1 MKLVEKSL
9 VIKDVAKMVK
19 KGDLGRLWFDIETY
33 KEPVKPA
40 DRPVDWPDTKPGV
53 PLRCRMK
60 LFMVCVSYFED
71 GDLMFRVGYSKDEAE
86 VYRWFDGVCE
96 GSYEAAYCSHNN
108 FDRLVM
114 EGKWT
119 TARRNRLKNSGC
131 WPNLVSLGFKP
142 FWEWVN
148 VWHNKRNA
156 GTNNLKRGEEIGGL
170 DIVKC
175 AEKWD
180 KNDLDLIA
188 IHCLRD
194 VAGCMLEDGDYDFD
208 NKLSSILTNLFSK
221 AELTE
226 CDE

>member
-9 VIKDVAKMVK
+9 VIKDAAKMVK

-33 KEPVKPA
+33 KEPVPPS

-131 WPNLVSLGFKP
+131 WPNLYTLGIDTMCD
-142 FWEWVN
+142 WVN
-148 VWHNKRNA
+148 VWKNMRGA
-156 GTNNLKRGEEIGGL
+156 GTNNLKRAEEIGGV

-175 AEKWD
+175 AERWD
-180 KNDLDLIA
+180 EKELNGISV
-188 IHCLRD
+188 HCVRD
-194 VAGCMLEDGDYDFD
+194 VAGCMIEDNGYEFEPELVE
-208 NKLSSILTNLFSK
+208 KLKKLFSEK
-221 AELTE
+221 IELK
-226 CDE
+226 